1 MTLGIFSWVTSNN
14 CTSSLMLWV
23 SGTFVIDRRITMQ
36 SGSFPRPP
44 SNKAGWLWGWLNHP
58 YPSLCLRKSGW
69 VREILKIQNK
79 EIIWLDHCLFFLSF
93 VFWCG
98 LFLKSLL
105 NLLQYCFCFM
115 FWFLWSR
122 GMWDLSCPAKDQTQ
136 MPCIGR
142 WSLKQWNTKED
153 SDHCFFNL
161 KKKYA
166 FN

>member
-115 FWFLWSR
+115 FWFFGCEACGIFSYPTRDWTR
-122 GMWDLSCPAKDQTQ
+122 TPCPQ
-136 MPCIGR
+136 
-142 WSLKQWNTKED
+142 SLNHWATGK
-153 SDHCFFNL
+153 SF
-161 KKKYA
+161 
-166 FN
+166 